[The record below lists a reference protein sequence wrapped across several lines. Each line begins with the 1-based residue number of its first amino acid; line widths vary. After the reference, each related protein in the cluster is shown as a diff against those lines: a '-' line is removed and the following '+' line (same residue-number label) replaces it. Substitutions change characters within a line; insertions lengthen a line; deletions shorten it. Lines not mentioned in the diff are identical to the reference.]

1 MLVLKCDQG
10 FVGYKSNS
18 SAKLECN
25 KGTYE
30 TILVERGEKGVVYF
44 KGRLIYDYLTLVHC
58 PLQIKN

>member
-10 FVGYKSNS
+10 FVGFKSNS

-25 KGTYE
+25 KGSYE

-44 KGRLIYDYLTLVHC
+44 KGRLLLEHRFTKMLIF
-58 PLQIKN
+58 I